1 MRRAASGQK
10 ARMSHHE
17 QDPDPQ
23 RRREQEEQQY
33 PGHSDP
39 DEQSERVGLPREDEK
54 RAPNERDQHR

>member
-1 MRRAASGQK
+1 
-10 ARMSHHE
+10 MSHHE

-23 RRREQEEQQY
+23 RQREQEEQQY

-39 DEQSERVGLPREDEK
+39 YEQSERVGLPREDEK